1 MRCIFVRKTYSM
13 AGIIYKEESYEII
26 GAIYE
31 VYNTLGSGFLESVY
45 QEALEYE
52 LSQRGIPF
60 VVHPELR
67 IKYHDIVLSHKF
79 IPDIVCYDKIIL
91 ELKSISQL
99 NDGCTAQL
107 INYLKA
113 SGMKLGLLVN
123 FGATPKVD
131 IRRFVL

>member
-1 MRCIFVRKTYSM
+1 M
-13 AGIIYKEESYEII
+13 AEIIYKEESYKII

-31 VYNTLGSGFLESVY
+31 VYNTLGTGFLESVY

-60 VVHPELR
+60 MSHPELK

-79 IPDIVCYDKIIL
+79 IPDIVCYDKIIV
-91 ELKSISQL
+91 ELKSVSEICDSHL
-99 NDGCTAQL
+99 AQL

-123 FGATPKVD
+123 FGAVPKVD
-131 IRRFVL
+131 IRRFAL

>member
-1 MRCIFVRKTYSM
+1 M
-13 AGIIYKEESYEII
+13 AEIVYKNESYEII

-31 VYNTLGSGFLESVY
+31 VYNTLGAGFLESVY

-60 VVHPELR
+60 VSQPELR
-67 IKYHDIVLSHKF
+67 IKYHNIVLSHKF
-79 IPDIVCYDKIIL
+79 IPDIVCYDKIIV
-91 ELKSISQL
+91 ELKSVSEIC
-99 NDGCTAQL
+99 DAHFAQL

-131 IRRFVL
+131 IRRFAL

>member
-1 MRCIFVRKTYSM
+1 M
-13 AGIIYKEESYEII
+13 AGIIYREESYEIT

-31 VYNTLGSGFLESVY
+31 VYNTLGSGFLECVY

-52 LSQRGIPF
+52 LDQRGIPF
-60 VVHPELR
+60 VSHPEIR

-79 IPDIVCYDKIIL
+79 IPDIVCYDKIIV
-91 ELKSISQL
+91 ELKSVSEICDA
-99 NDGCTAQL
+99 NYAQL

-123 FGATPKVD
+123 FGATPKID
-131 IRRFVL
+131 IRRFAL